1 MYLRIKE
8 WETIRAQFNDAEK
21 KILNDAITG
30 EVLCPRGAIVDE
42 DRAGEVAKKIRSLLG
57 DRLEGERRL

>member
-1 MYLRIKE
+1 MYLRLTE
-8 WETIRAQFNDAEK
+8 WLRIRENFTEAEK
-21 KILNDAITG
+21 RILNEAVTG

-42 DRAGEVAKKIRSLLG
+42 VKAGEVAKKIRALLG